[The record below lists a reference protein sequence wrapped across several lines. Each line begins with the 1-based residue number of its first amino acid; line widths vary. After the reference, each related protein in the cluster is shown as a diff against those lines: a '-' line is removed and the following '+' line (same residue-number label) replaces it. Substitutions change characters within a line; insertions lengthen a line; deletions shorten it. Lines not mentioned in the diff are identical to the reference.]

1 MSPKQV
7 SVSRIIGATPEQI
20 FRVVADA
27 SLHHVI
33 DGSGTVRGT
42 TGKAEP
48 LQLGS
53 RFSMRMKLGVPY
65 VIGST
70 VVEFEQD
77 RRIAWAHLG
86 KHRWRYELEPL
97 DPAEDGTP
105 RTKVTETF
113 DWSTSVLPKAIELA
127 GYPKRHVPNMERTL
141 ERLDAFVLNR
151 ASALS

>member
-1 MSPKQV
+1 MSDQQV
-7 SVSRIIGATPEQI
+7 SVSRIIAATPQLI

-42 TGKAEP
+42 KGKAEP

-53 RFSMRMKLGVPY
+53 RFAMRMKLGVPY

-77 RRIAWAHLG
+77 RLIAWAHIG
-86 KHRWRYELEPL
+86 KHRWRYTLEELEPV
-97 DPAEDGTP
+97 DGEP
-105 RTKVTETF
+105 RTEVTETF

-127 GYPKRHVPNMERTL
+127 GYPKRHVANMELTL
-141 ERLDAFVLNR
+141 ERLEAFVLNR
-151 ASALS
+151 AGAL